1 VIELSRLA
9 PGQPALDELAGF
21 VAELNR
27 DEAQQIGYLD
37 SEPAQV
43 AASLIEHGAVP
54 HESWVVGREQGRLV
68 GAFGFEADTELG
80 RAWLFG
86 PFVRHSAWAATADRL
101 WAALQPLLPGGLREH
116 ELFYNTKN
124 ANCLAFAERHGFPL
138 HGDSAIL
145 RFGRDA
151 LASLPEAQAQELQ
164 PSQHAAFEAL
174 HAQTFPNTYYSGP
187 QMLGFIDEH
196 HKVFV
201 LAEGDVLLGYAYI
214 VVRPTFGE
222 ATVEFIGVD
231 EQMRGRGFGARLL
244 VASLRW
250 MFSFPGVHESFL
262 TTGAENRAAIGLYS
276 KAGFQQLHTMRAFR
290 KTL

>member
-1 VIELSRLA
+1 VIELSQLA

-43 AASLIEHGAVP
+43 AASLVEHGAVP
-54 HESWVVGREQGRLV
+54 HERWVVASEGEQLV
-68 GAFGFEADTELG
+68 GAFGFDFDLELG
-80 RAWLFG
+80 RAWLYG
-86 PFVRHSAWAATADRL
+86 PFVRHGAWAATADSL
-101 WAALQPLLPGGLREH
+101 WAAVLPLLPGGLREH
-116 ELFYNTKN
+116 ELFFNVKN
-124 ANCLAFAERHGFPL
+124 VDGLAFAERHGFPL
-138 HGDSAIL
+138 HGDALIL

-151 LASLPEAQAQELQ
+151 LVRLPEPEAQELQ

-174 HAQTFPNTYYSGP
+174 HARTFPNTYYSGP

-201 LAEGDVLLGYAYI
+201 LAEGDALLGYAYV
-214 VVRPTFGE
+214 VVRPAFGE

-231 EQMRGRGFGARLL
+231 ERMRGRGFGARLL
-244 VASLRW
+244 AASLRW
-250 MFSFPGVHESFL
+250 MFSFPSVHESFL
-262 TTGAENRAAIGLYS
+262 TTGAENRAAIGLYR